1 MIINCLLTFLQH
13 PTLTVGTDDTLAAG
27 TRPHI
32 STQPATDYHVD
43 LSCDVTS
50 ASEMRWQQQ
59 PLQ

>member
-13 PTLTVGTDDTLAAG
+13 PTLTVCTDDTLAAG
-27 TRPHI
+27 THPHI

-50 ASEMRWQQQ
+50 VSEMR
-59 PLQ
+59 